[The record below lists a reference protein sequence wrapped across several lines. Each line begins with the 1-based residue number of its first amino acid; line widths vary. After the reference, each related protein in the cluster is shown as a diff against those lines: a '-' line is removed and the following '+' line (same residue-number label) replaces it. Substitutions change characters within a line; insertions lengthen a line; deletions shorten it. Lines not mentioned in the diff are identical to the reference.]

1 MKARGVCNI
10 HQDHQSANSDIDLK
24 PKQPE
29 ILTMARANYLILTC
43 DGGGIRGVISA
54 LLIQQLDAELDFL
67 KRVNLFAGTSTGGL
81 IALGLAGG
89 VPIDR
94 IVDIYMTRGA
104 EVFKPYASF
113 SPQPP
118 PSLTKVYP
126 QAALLPVDLLHVKYT
141 DQGLSKIVKQTFPSD
156 KMLSELTR
164 KVLVTSLDLY
174 DTQRKAWQ
182 PVSLTNLAGSKT
194 SDIKVLDA
202 ALSTCGAPVYF
213 PPHIFTHNGQKRAL
227 VDGGVYANNPSM
239 LAAATTISSG
249 TLKRRGLAFE
259 DIKLLSLGTGF
270 TLDGMPPK
278 LMLPA
283 AWYGVLAWMSP
294 LTLPPTPQFPLL
306 PLLMD
311 SVADID
317 TFQCKQILGNN
328 FRRGNVQLQQ
338 PIDLDD
344 YQKVGLLKAWTEAY
358 MASAEWDEIKEWIG
372 NEFI

>member
-1 MKARGVCNI
+1 MA
-10 HQDHQSANSDIDLK
+10 QS
-24 PKQPE
+24 
-29 ILTMARANYLILTC
+29 NYLILTC

-54 LLIQQLDAELDFL
+54 LLIQQLDAELDL
-67 KRVNLFAGTSTGGL
+67 LNRVDLFAGTSTGGL
-81 IALGLAGG
+81 IALGLASG
-89 VPIDR
+89 VPIAEILDL
-94 IVDIYMTRGA
+94 YMTRGA
-104 EVFKPYASF
+104 EVFTPYSGLSAE
-113 SPQPP
+113 PP
-118 PSLTKVYP
+118 PPALTKMYP

-141 DQGLSKIVKQTFPSD
+141 DRGLAKLIKQTFPSD
-156 KMLSELTR
+156 KLLRELTR
-164 KVLVTSLDLY
+164 KVLVTSLDLF
-174 DTQRKAWQ
+174 DAQQKAWK

-202 ALSTCGAPVYF
+202 GLSTCGAPVYF

-239 LAAATTISSG
+239 LAAATAISSG

-259 DIKLLSLGTGF
+259 NIKLLSLGTGF
-270 TLDGMPPK
+270 TLDGMPLK
-278 LMLPA
+278 TMLPA

-294 LTLPPTPQFPLL
+294 LTFPPTPQFPLL

-328 FRRGNVQLQQ
+328 FRRGNVQLQE

-358 MASAEWDEIKEWIG
+358 METAEWSEIKEWLG
-372 NEFI
+372 NEFV